1 MNRALDLILV
11 VFLVASTPTA
21 QARTMPGVL
30 LLVQSAGIS
39 QDEAAAQ
46 VRAATGGRV
55 LDIRTQV
62 EDGVSVYIVKV
73 LLPDGRIRVVTV
85 GGS

>member
-1 MNRALDLILV
+1 MNRALGLTLV
-11 VFLVASTPTA
+11 VFLVASIPTA
-21 QARTMPGVL
+21 HAQTMSGVSL
-30 LLVQSAGIS
+30 LAQSAGIS

-55 LDIRTQV
+55 LDVRTQV

-73 LLPDGRIRVVTV
+73 LLPDGRIRIVTV